1 MSKSEQR
8 QVLAVLDLSSVATPE
23 ELQVL
28 LRDALGFP
36 GWYGRNWNAFW
47 DAITALVEVPR
58 QLQLI
63 GWEGFAERLPKDASI
78 MKQCL
83 DEMSV
88 KYPNLAPRVEYC

>member
-1 MSKSEQR
+1 MSKSEER
-8 QVLAVLDLSSVATPE
+8 PGLIVLDLSSVATPE

-28 LRDALGFP
+28 LRDSLGFP

-47 DAITALVEVPR
+47 DAITALVEMPE

-63 GWEGFAERLPKDASI
+63 GWKGFAELLPEDASI

-83 DEMSV
+83 DEMSK
-88 KYPNLAPRVEYC
+88 KYPNLASSVEYR

>member
-1 MSKSEQR
+1 LSESEKR
-8 QVLAVLDLSSVATPE
+8 RGLVVLDLSGVATSE

-47 DAITALVEVPR
+47 DAITALVEMPQ

-63 GWEGFAERLPKDASI
+63 GWRALVERLPEDASI

-83 DEMSV
+83 NEMSV
-88 KYPNLAPRVEYC
+88 KYPSLAPSVEYC

>member
-1 MSKSEQR
+1 LSESKER
-8 QVLAVLDLSSVATPE
+8 QDLVVLNLSGVATAE

-47 DAITALVEVPR
+47 DAITALAEMPR
-58 QLQLI
+58 RLQLI
-63 GWEGFAERLPKDASI
+63 DWEGLTERLPKDACI
-78 MKQCL
+78 MKQCF

-88 KYPNLAPRVEYC
+88 KYPSLAAIVEYR

>member
-1 MSKSEQR
+1 MSESKER
-8 QVLAVLDLSSVATPE
+8 QDLVVLDLSGVATAE

-47 DAITALVEVPR
+47 DAITALVEMPR
-58 QLQLI
+58 RLQLI
-63 GWEGFAERLPKDASI
+63 GWEGFTERLPKDASI
-78 MKQCL
+78 MKHCL

-88 KYPNLAPRVEYC
+88 KYPSLAAIVEYR

>member
-1 MSKSEQR
+1 LSESEKR
-8 QVLAVLDLSSVATPE
+8 RVLVDLDLSCVATSE

-28 LRDALGFP
+28 LREALGFP

-47 DAITALVEVPR
+47 DAITALVEMPQR
-58 QLQLI
+58 LQFI
-63 GWEGFAERLPKDASI
+63 GWRAFVERLPEDARI

-88 KYPNLAPRVEYC
+88 KYPSLAPSIEYC

>member
-1 MSKSEQR
+1 MSESEKR
-8 QVLAVLDLSSVATPE
+8 LDLVVLDLTSVETSE
-23 ELQVL
+23 GLQVL

-47 DAITALVEVPR
+47 DAITALVEMPQRLELV
-58 QLQLI
+58 
-63 GWEGFAERLPKDASI
+63 GWEAFAERLPTDAGI

-88 KYPNLAPRVEYC
+88 KYLSLTPSVEYC